1 MMRRKKSQNQHGMT
15 LVEILIAMLIGLVLL
30 SGVLTIFTHSK
41 QTYRMQEALSRLQ
54 ENSRF
59 AMDFIS
65 RDVRQA
71 GFLGC
76 NSNAPIENLLNDP
89 SNAGWDFNNVVLGFD
104 NVSGSFTTISNVVV
118 GTDVII
124 VRRTDD
130 NGTPLVSPYT
140 TGAQEVVSA
149 TLNNDCPTVTPNT
162 CHEGEIV
169 MVTDC
174 SKSSV
179 FQITNTQL
187 SGGKINVAHSQNLSG
202 TYTPG
207 NSTLTLSNSYGAGS
221 KLVQLET
228 YAYYIRQNPDGINSL
243 YRSKL
248 SISGLTTA
256 SLAAEELVE
265 GVQDMQILYGADTD
279 TPADGVANYYV
290 AAATSGLDMSK
301 VVSVRISLLMQTIED
316 NITSSPV
323 AYTYNSTTTTPTDR
337 RLRRINTFTI
347 ALRNRLI

>member
-1 MMRRKKSQNQHGMT
+1 MMRQKKSQNQQGMT

-30 SGVLTIFTHSK
+30 SGVLSIFTNSK

-76 NSNAPIENLLNDP
+76 NSNALIENVLNDP
-89 SNAGWDFNNVVLGFD
+89 TNAGWDISNVILGFNNVT
-104 NVSGSFTTISNVVV
+104 GSFSTISNVVT

-124 VRRTDD
+124 ARRTDD
-130 NGTPLVSPYT
+130 DGTPLVSPYT
-140 TGAQEVVSA
+140 SGAQEFVA
-149 TLNNDCPTVTPNT
+149 TTLNNDCPTAMANT

-174 SKSSV
+174 AKSSV

-187 SGGKINVAHSQNLSG
+187 SGGKINVVHSQNSSG

-207 NSTLTLSNSYGAGS
+207 NSTPNLSNSYGAGS

-228 YAYYIRQNPDGINSL
+228 YAYYIRQNPDNINSL

-248 SISGLTTA
+248 NISGLTTA
-256 SLAAEELVE
+256 ALTAEELVE

-290 AAATSGLDMSK
+290 SAGTSGLDMTQ
-301 VVSVRISLLMQTIED
+301 VVSVRISLLMQTVED

-323 AYTYNSTTTTPTDR
+323 PYTFNGATVTPTDR
-337 RLRRINTFTI
+337 RLRRVNTFTI

>member
-1 MMRRKKSQNQHGMT
+1 MMKRNKSQNQQGMT

-30 SGVLTIFTHSK
+30 SGVLTIFTNSK

-59 AMDFIS
+59 SMDFIS

-76 NSNAPIENLLNDP
+76 NSNAPIENILNDS
-89 SNAGWDFNNVVLGFD
+89 SNAGWDFSNVILGFD
-104 NVSGSFTTISNVVV
+104 NVTASFTTLSNVVI

-140 TGAQEVVSA
+140 TGAQEFVA
-149 TLNNDCPTVTPNT
+149 TTLNNDCPSATANT
-162 CHEGEIV
+162 CHKGEIV

-174 SKSSV
+174 AKSSV

-187 SGGKINVAHSQNLSG
+187 SGGKINVVHSGDN
-202 TYTPG
+202 TYIPG
-207 NSTLTLSNSYGAGS
+207 NSTPTLSNSYGVGS
-221 KLVQLET
+221 KLVKLET
-228 YAYYIRQNPDGINSL
+228 YAYYIRQNPDNINSL

-256 SLAAEELVE
+256 SLSAEELVE

-279 TPADGVANYYV
+279 SPADGVANYYV
-290 AAATSGLDMSK
+290 AAGTSGLDMTQ
-301 VVSVRISLLMQTIED
+301 VVSVRISLLMQTIEN

-323 AYTYNSTTTTPTDR
+323 DYTFNGTTTTPTDQ
-337 RLRRINTFTI
+337 RLRRVNTFTI